1 MFHQYVQDHHFVPAE
16 NKITSIFSKIRKH
29 NTRHGNIK
37 LDDNIK
43 SQIRDLVARNKK
55 DGETLKDKLYNY
67 DETLKNKFLEQSTK
81 CKNIKQIPKRGGCNQ
96 GIWDRIGKKESYVK
110 AALKYTQGLLNI

>member
-1 MFHQYVQDHHFVPAE
+1 MFHQFVVAE
-16 NKITSIFSKIRKH
+16 NRITSIFSKIRKH

-67 DETLKNKFLEQSTK
+67 DKTLEQKEAKERSK
-81 CKNIKQIPKRGGCNQ
+81 CDNKKEVPKRGECNRN
-96 GIWDRIGKKESYVK
+96 IWDRIGKKESYVK
-110 AALKYTQGLLNI
+110 AALKYTEGLLNI

>member
-1 MFHQYVQDHHFVPAE
+1 MYPR
-16 NKITSIFSKIRKH
+16 KIELQVFFSKIRKH
-29 NTRHGNIK
+29 NTRYGGIK

-67 DETLKNKFLEQSTK
+67 DKTLEQKEAKERSKCDNKTK
-81 CKNIKQIPKRGGCNQ
+81 VTIRGECNQ
-96 GIWDRIGKKESYVK
+96 NIWDRIGKKESYVK

>member
-1 MFHQYVQDHHFVPAE
+1 MFHQFVPAE
-16 NKITSIFSKIRKH
+16 NKITSIFSKIRKN
-29 NTRHGNIK
+29 NTRYGGIK

-67 DETLKNKFLEQSTK
+67 DKTLKQKEAKEKSK
-81 CKNIKQIPKRGGCNQ
+81 CDKKKEVTKRGKCN
-96 GIWDRIGKKESYVK
+96 GNIWDRIGKKESYVK
-110 AALKYTQGLLNI
+110 AALNYTKGLLNI